1 MLYPDK
7 YKEELE
13 YSTLGRTIHYDPTV
27 LQVIEGK
34 VIGCVTV
41 CLYQVRQSAKKLAY
55 YCGFR
60 LPSVVCLVLKWL
72 MLSVKEALRP
82 VKRENIFFGKND

>member
-27 LQVIEGK
+27 LQVTEGK
-34 VIGCVTV
+34 VVGCVTE
-41 CLYQVRQSAKKLAY
+41 CLCQKIGILLRIQIAIRSLFGTQTANAFSQR
-55 YCGFR
+55 G
-60 LPSVVCLVLKWL
+60 
-72 MLSVKEALRP
+72 VKTC
-82 VKRENIFFGKND
+82 